1 MCALTTVSSSSVPSS
16 DQSREQNRPTV
27 RPVQERLRAVL
38 LDPDLV
44 PGAGRDDGQRG
55 DVQAELAR
63 LGHLADAGAEAEE
76 GIAADAR
83 GEVGDGELDVV
94 DLLLGGGWCKWEG

>member
-1 MCALTTVSSSSVPSS
+1 
-16 DQSREQNRPTV
+16 
-27 RPVQERLRAVL
+27 
-38 LDPDLV
+38 V

-63 LGHLADAGAEAEE
+63 LGHLADAGAQAEE

-94 DLLLGGGWCKWEG
+94 DLYSGESCVSGLWRDGGEGLGTVGERTRAWFRRNT